1 MARTGSDFGT
11 SAPQEKI
18 SVLSDLAEH
27 AARLLSPVMFNR
39 SGTVFF
45 IDDFERT
52 ELLWTKT
59 GDVGGD
65 AVISTASAYTG
76 YRSCKIST
84 ADGANKYEKIYK
96 RFFYPTDQK
105 IALSFTFQLEN
116 SPDYI
121 LATIEAGDETNAYKA
136 EIKIDRLNQKLQ
148 YLDSDGNYQD
158 IVTNLQISEDWF
170 FFHFFKLII
179 DLKTGKY
186 IKLIFDSAEYDLS
199 NYSLRAW
206 DMEDEVVMIPTI
218 YVESRLAGI
227 SSIYVD
233 NIIFTNNET

>member
-1 MARTGSDFGT
+1 MARTGPDFGI
-11 SAPQEKI
+11 SAPQEKVT
-18 SVLSDLAEH
+18 VLSDLAEH

-39 SGTVFF
+39 SGTVFY

-65 AVISTASAYTG
+65 VVISTASAYTG
-76 YRSCKIST
+76 YKSCKIST
-84 ADGANKYEKIYK
+84 ADAANKYEKIYK
-96 RFFYPTDQK
+96 RFFFPTNQQ
-105 IALSFTFQLEN
+105 IGLSFTFQLEN

-121 LATIEAGDETNAYKA
+121 LSTIEAGDETNAYKA
-136 EIKIDRLNQKLQ
+136 EIKIDRKNKKLQ

-158 IVTNLQISEDWF
+158 IVTGLTIAEDWF

-199 NYSLRAW
+199 SYFLRAW
-206 DMEDEVVMIPTI
+206 DLEDEVVMIPTI
-218 YVESRLAGI
+218 YLMSRAAGI

-233 NIIFTNNET
+233 NIILTNNEI